1 MKINS
6 SSSFV
11 QLLLMN
17 LRLIYRNRTGVFFSV
32 VMPSIIYVVLSLLP
46 VNKILNIG
54 INYTEFVL
62 PGIIAMTVMQG
73 GIYGLSYW
81 MIDLRSRGV
90 IKRFLVTPIKNSE
103 LVISTLV
110 SRLALAMA
118 QVVFLTLLGLLIF
131 RTPLSWN
138 LLLAIPVIL
147 LGATIFLLIG
157 LLIANYADTVESAAP
172 IITAVGL
179 PLTFFGNIF
188 FPVQSL
194 PGFLGLIGKA
204 LPITYFAD
212 ATRSIF
218 LNTYTWT
225 SLSQDVGILLVW
237 LVVILSLALWR
248 FRLEE

>member
-1 MKINS
+1 
-6 SSSFV
+6 
-11 QLLLMN
+11 MN

-32 VMPSIIYVVLSLLP
+32 VMPSIIYVTLSLLP

-54 INYTEFVL
+54 VNYTAFVL

-81 MIDLRSRGV
+81 MIDMRSRGV

-103 LVISTLV
+103 LVITTLI
-110 SRLALAMA
+110 SRLLLALA
-118 QVVFLTLLGLLIF
+118 QVTFLTLLGFIIF
-131 RTPLSWN
+131 RTALSWSV
-138 LLLAIPVIL
+138 LLAIPVVI

-157 LLIANYADTVESAAP
+157 LLIANFADSVETAAP

-194 PGFLGLIGKA
+194 PGFLGVIGKA

-218 LNTYTWT
+218 LNSYTWE
-225 SLSQDVGILLVW
+225 SLSRDIGVLLIW
-237 LVVILSLALWR
+237 LVVILAVTLWR
-248 FRLEE
+248 FKLEE